1 MTKNSKS
8 PLPGHTRVKKKM
20 VPDFLLKMPMQF
32 SRYEDDVLPELIG
45 IAMINDAHGYTRGNE
60 ISLVLAKNLKASRRI
75 GSPLISAFGGLRED
89 ELESMSAS
97 LNEKGMLEDVCRAFT
112 PINRIL
118 GPTPLLKF
126 PQVNAMTDSEC
137 VDHLRVCVGR
147 HLNRYSHPA
156 TCALA
161 TLYYTQA
168 VLGRINIA
176 KGLHVPD
183 LEEIHRA
190 PESEEGQRSAADV
203 RMFSLMEIGMHKD
216 EYASDWPS
224 LFWSRCRKASACNA
238 FEPSESGDDE

>member
-1 MTKNSKS
+1 MAKNSRN

-20 VPDFLLKMPMQF
+20 VPDFLLKIPMQF
-32 SRYEDDVLPELIG
+32 SNYQDEVLPEIIG
-45 IAMINDAHGYTRGNE
+45 LAIINDAHGYKRGNE
-60 ISLVLAKNLKASRRI
+60 IALVLAKSLKASGRV
-75 GSPLISAFGGLRED
+75 GSPLISAFRSLSE
-89 ELESMSAS
+89 EEVESFNTSLSA
-97 LNEKGMLEDVCRAFT
+97 KGMLEDVCRAFT

-118 GPTPLLKF
+118 GATPLLKF
-126 PQVNAMTDSEC
+126 PQVEDMTDLEC
-137 VDHLRVCVGR
+137 LNHLKNCVGR
-147 HLNRYSHPA
+147 HENRYGHPA

-203 RMFSLMEIGMHKD
+203 RMFGNYILD
-216 EYASDWPS
+216 LA
-224 LFWSRCRKASACNA
+224 
-238 FEPSESGDDE
+238 